1 MIPSFSGTD
10 ALSQGM
16 IILFDAD
23 INEDTILYIGLNQ
36 AGPFAQS
43 GIKQTFTAK
52 KPGVLT
58 FDFSLFS
65 PSTPDFGFDIPVFV
79 LDDTVL
85 SLIPSQF
92 LPWIGSSPLFVPGHR
107 QVAVSIE
114 AGTHTF
120 GFGIGSH
127 LDTFFVSGLLI
138 DNVKFSTGGAGTN

>member
-1 MIPSFSGTD
+1 MIPSISGTD
-10 ALSQGM
+10 AVPSGLL
-16 IILFDAD
+16 ILFDTSAG
-23 INEDTILYIGLNQ
+23 EDLGLDLIA

-43 GIKQTFTAK
+43 GIKQSFTAK

-65 PSTPDFGFDIPVFV
+65 PVTNDFGFDIPVFV

-92 LPWIGSSPLFVPGHR
+92 LPWIGPSTPLSEPGYR
-107 QVAVSIE
+107 RVVVSIE

-127 LDTFFVSGLLI
+127 LDTFFVSALLI